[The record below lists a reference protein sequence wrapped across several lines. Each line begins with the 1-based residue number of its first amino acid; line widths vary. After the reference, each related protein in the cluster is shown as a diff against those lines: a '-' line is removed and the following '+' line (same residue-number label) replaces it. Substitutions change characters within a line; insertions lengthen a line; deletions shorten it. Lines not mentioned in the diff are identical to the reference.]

1 LKVEQAA
8 PRGQSIVV
16 RAENAQTATDAAP
29 AVSDSNWKEL
39 VLESS
44 VPVIVDFWAP
54 WCGPCR
60 MIAPLID
67 ELAVE
72 YGDKIKAFK
81 LNTDESPGVAAE
93 YGIRSIPTVMI
104 FKDGTKM
111 DTVIGAVP
119 KTTLTQTLEKYL

>member
-1 LKVEQAA
+1 MQVEAYAGGVTVSQAIHQWMFV
-8 PRGQSIVV
+8 PMRLI
-16 RAENAQTATDAAP
+16 RCATLIMPVDAAP
-29 AVSDSNWKEL
+29 AVNDGNWKEL

-72 YGDKIKAFK
+72 YGDKIKAV
-81 LNTDESPGVAAE
+81 S
-93 YGIRSIPTVMI
+93 SIPQVQPRLSTRA
-104 FKDGTKM
+104 FLP
-111 DTVIGAVP
+111 P
-119 KTTLTQTLEKYL
+119 KPVLLFLWCSHARRCTLSWT

>member
-1 LKVEQAA
+1 MPRQLQMQVTAFTRSLNPHIFLYKVAGELMRRLTLML
-8 PRGQSIVV
+8 PMI
-16 RAENAQTATDAAP
+16 AAP

-72 YGDKIKAFK
+72 YGDKIKAVR
-81 LNTDESPGVAAE
+81 LLAACVTSQAHLFCW
-93 YGIRSIPTVMI
+93 RM
-104 FKDGTKM
+104 K
-111 DTVIGAVP
+111 AR
-119 KTTLTQTLEKYL
+119 LAR

>member
-1 LKVEQAA
+1 MF
-8 PRGQSIVV
+8 
-16 RAENAQTATDAAP
+16 AAP
-29 AVSDSNWKEL
+29 AVNDGNWKEL

-72 YGDKIKAFK
+72 YGDKIKAVRF
-81 LNTDESPGVAAE
+81 
-93 YGIRSIPTVMI
+93 
-104 FKDGTKM
+104 
-111 DTVIGAVP
+111 
-119 KTTLTQTLEKYL
+119 

>member
-1 LKVEQAA
+1 MRLIRCATLIM
-8 PRGQSIVV
+8 PVV
-16 RAENAQTATDAAP
+16 AAP
-29 AVSDSNWKEL
+29 AVNDGNWKEL

-72 YGDKIKAFK
+72 YGDKIKAV
-81 LNTDESPGVAAE
+81 S
-93 YGIRSIPTVMI
+93 SIPHVQQWQ
-104 FKDGTKM
+104 GTRKSIA
-111 DTVIGAVP
+111 TWFGSFAAVVHP
-119 KTTLTQTLEKYL
+119 CMQVHTQLDLADICP

>member
-1 LKVEQAA
+1 MRSLTLMM
-8 PRGQSIVV
+8 PMI
-16 RAENAQTATDAAP
+16 AAP

-72 YGDKIKAFK
+72 YGDKIKAVRLLGACITSQTRLFCCHMG
-81 LNTDESPGVAAE
+81 ESWLIERLEVRTNWSPEVQQMM
-93 YGIRSIPTVMI
+93 SLPSP
-104 FKDGTKM
+104 
-111 DTVIGAVP
+111 VP
-119 KTTLTQTLEKYL
+119 SA

>member
-1 LKVEQAA
+1 MRLIRCGTLMM
-8 PRGQSIVV
+8 PVV
-16 RAENAQTATDAAP
+16 AAP
-29 AVSDSNWKEL
+29 AVNDGNWKEL

-72 YGDKIKAFK
+72 YGDKIRA
-81 LNTDESPGVAAE
+81 V
-93 YGIRSIPTVMI
+93 SI
-104 FKDGTKM
+104 
-111 DTVIGAVP
+111 VP
-119 KTTLTQTLEKYL
+119 MNAPSTGNAQFVQHVYVF

>member
-1 LKVEQAA
+1 MQVEAY
-8 PRGQSIVV
+8 PGGMTVK
-16 RAENAQTATDAAP
+16 QTNHRVLCMPTRLIRCATLMMPVLAAP
-29 AVSDSNWKEL
+29 AVNDGNWKEL

-72 YGDKIKAFK
+72 YGDKIKAV
-81 LNTDESPGVAAE
+81 S
-93 YGIRSIPTVMI
+93 SIS
-104 FKDGTKM
+104 
-111 DTVIGAVP
+111 
-119 KTTLTQTLEKYL
+119 

>member
-1 LKVEQAA
+1 MRSLTLMM
-8 PRGQSIVV
+8 PMF
-16 RAENAQTATDAAP
+16 AAP

-72 YGDKIKAFK
+72 YGDKIKAVRLLGAITSQTRLFCCHMGGSL
-81 LNTDESPGVAAE
+81 LNERLEVRTNWSPEVQQMM
-93 YGIRSIPTVMI
+93 SLPSP
-104 FKDGTKM
+104 
-111 DTVIGAVP
+111 VP
-119 KTTLTQTLEKYL
+119 SA

>member
-1 LKVEQAA
+1 MQVTAFTRSVTFHGFKYKVAGELMRSLTLML
-8 PRGQSIVV
+8 PMI
-16 RAENAQTATDAAP
+16 AAP

-72 YGDKIKAFK
+72 YGDKIKAVRPPWS
-81 LNTDESPGVAAE
+81 LHYITHTSVLLAHESKACSLTVS
-93 YGIRSIPTVMI
+93 RSEVY
-104 FKDGTKM
+104 
-111 DTVIGAVP
+111 AVLMCS
-119 KTTLTQTLEKYL
+119 K

>member
-1 LKVEQAA
+1 MKLIRCGTLMM
-8 PRGQSIVV
+8 PVV
-16 RAENAQTATDAAP
+16 AAP
-29 AVSDSNWKEL
+29 AVNDGNWKEL

-72 YGDKIKAFK
+72 YGDKIRAVSIILLKMYHRLSKPQSLQHVFVFLSLWCTYTCISMHIK
-81 LNTDESPGVAAE
+81 TDLADMRPHLAW
-93 YGIRSIPTVMI
+93 
-104 FKDGTKM
+104 
-111 DTVIGAVP
+111 
-119 KTTLTQTLEKYL
+119 

>member
-1 LKVEQAA
+1 MMPFV
-8 PRGQSIVV
+8 
-16 RAENAQTATDAAP
+16 AAP
-29 AVSDSNWKEL
+29 AVNDGNWKEL

-72 YGDKIKAFK
+72 YGDKIKAVSSHTK
-81 LNTDESPGVAAE
+81 SSIDCTNTHDWEC
-93 YGIRSIPTVMI
+93 
-104 FKDGTKM
+104 
-111 DTVIGAVP
+111 
-119 KTTLTQTLEKYL
+119 